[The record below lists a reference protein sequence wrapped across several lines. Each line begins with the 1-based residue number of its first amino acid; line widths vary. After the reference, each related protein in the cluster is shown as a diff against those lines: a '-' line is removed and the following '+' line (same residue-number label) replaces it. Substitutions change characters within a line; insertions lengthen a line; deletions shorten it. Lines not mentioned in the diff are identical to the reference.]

1 MKRIISWIEPRRSR
15 FEKFSSPEPLDFYI
29 TSARWKPLVF
39 HNHAAKWNEMFGE
52 RAWFKNRNRPNIVIR
67 PIKFQTGLFCM
78 PNSEDRYISF
88 TPHLASFYLDWLHKL
103 LSNLGGGGDAGTPL
117 YRPYRYVPPHQV
129 GFLRR
134 FFFFRWVLQRT
145 TRLNVQTVE
154 LSSVWCCWG
163 TVLDLQA
170 WKVTRLVILQRNI
183 WRQHHFVSNGQWR
196 PSMVLA
202 FFFIVRTL
210 FILLSWS
217 QNKACVTLDRYFMLA
232 LNKCGD

>member
-29 TSARWKPLVF
+29 TSMPWKPLVF
-39 HNHAAKWNEMFGE
+39 HNHAAKWNEKFGG

-78 PNSEDRYISF
+78 PTSEDRYIIF

-103 LSNLGGGGDAGTPL
+103 LSNPGGGGGAGTPL
-117 YRPYRYVPPHQV
+117 YRPYRYVPPHRV

-134 FFFFRWVLQRT
+134 FFFRWVLQRT

-170 WKVTRLVILQRNI
+170 WKVTRSKVGILQRNI
-183 WRQHHFVSNGQWR
+183 WR
-196 PSMVLA
+196 
-202 FFFIVRTL
+202 
-210 FILLSWS
+210 
-217 QNKACVTLDRYFMLA
+217 
-232 LNKCGD
+232 